1 MLCAVLPR
9 AVVVKPESSVWE
21 LGKKKKLG
29 YVNDEASGCVES

>member
-21 LGKKKKLG
+21 LGKKKKNWAMLMMRLRA
-29 YVNDEASGCVES
+29 V

>member
-21 LGKKKKLG
+21 LGKKKNWAMLMMRLRA
-29 YVNDEASGCVES
+29 V